1 MTILL
6 KFPTRGRPAQFLKTL
21 NGWLS
26 RASDL
31 SRIAVLVSY
40 DADDTTMTPEV
51 IAKAE
56 AMHPALVAVKGNSK
70 SKIEACNADINEYQ
84 GEWEIILLISDD
96 VWCFRRGWDDLLRTR
111 MTEHY
116 PDTDGV
122 LWNHDGTK
130 QRDITTIS
138 CMGRRYYE
146 RERYLYHPDYF
157 SFWSDNEFTDVARQR
172 GKITFFEVGIATH
185 QHPSWLG
192 GMKTDATYQKNH
204 PFWNQDKATYHRRKS
219 LGFPA

>member
-1 MTILL
+1 MRILL
-6 KFPTRGRPAQFLKTL
+6 KFPTRGRPVQFIKTL
-21 NGWLS
+21 KGWLDN
-26 RASDL
+26 ASDP

-40 DADDTTMTPEV
+40 DADDATMTPDV
-51 IAKAE
+51 IAQAE

-70 SKIEACNADINEYQ
+70 TKIEACNADINEYQ
-84 GEWEIILLISDD
+84 IEWQIILLISDD
-96 VWCFRRGWDDLLRTR
+96 VWCYRKGWDDILRAR

-130 QRDITTIS
+130 QRSITTIS
-138 CMGRRYYE
+138 CMGRTYYQ
-146 RERYLYHPDYF
+146 RDRYLYHPTYF
-157 SFWSDNEFTDVARQR
+157 SFWSDNEFTDVARAR
-172 GKITFFEVGIATH
+172 GKITFFEVGIANH

-192 GMKTDATYQKNH
+192 GMRNDATYQKNH
-204 PFWNQDKATYHRRKS
+204 PFWHQDEANYHRRKS